1 MNETQKQAR
10 LREIAKGMKPTKLPA
25 NAEEYRLLLDEAAT
39 ELTGKPPGHPAHDAI
54 AKPRRGRP
62 AKGQKHTSVL
72 TAVRLPLAV
81 ATAAQRKAK
90 RQHCTLHAAIRAA
103 VTAWAMA

>member
-1 MNETQKQAR
+1 MKLHTLAKR
-10 LREIAKGMKPTKLPA
+10 LKPSPVPA
-25 NAEEYRLLLDEAAT
+25 NAEEYHALLNKAAT
-39 ELTGKPPGHPAHDAI
+39 AITGKAPGHPAHDAI

-62 AKGQKHTSVL
+62 AKGQKRTSVL

-81 ATAAQRKAK
+81 ATAAERKAK
-90 RQHCTLHAAIRAA
+90 RQHRTLHAAIREA